1 MLNTQIYIHNRFY
14 HPNIENNIA
23 FTGDFYKSAFKD
35 DVAKIT
41 ISKALKEYFAGL
53 DDNIFNEFIRI
64 IETNSGKND
73 DVFEKI
79 RAYLNTKPQVME
91 AVKKNAQNVAKSRI
105 EFLKAMFLDAKNRC
119 SIHGS
124 SLLDIG
130 SGDGKVTQELISK
143 NLFNIN
149 NSRALGVELQK
160 LPEHEA
166 LPFKTL
172 ICSGE
177 HLSGHTNNKYDI
189 VTLISTLH
197 HIENPKNQL
206 KQIYNTLSKN
216 GHLIVI
222 EHPPSNNSDKLFHN
236 FMDEFEY
243 RVVAG
248 NDNFPI
254 SGNLYS
260 HDGLKKLMEECGFK
274 MIQKVEPSPD
284 IDNPFRRV
292 CFVLQKIPAHKL
304 DEAYKA
310 KFASATLA

>member
-14 HPNIENNIA
+14 QPNINNNIA
-23 FTGDFYKSAFKD
+23 FTGGLYNSAFKD

-41 ISKALKEYFAGL
+41 ISKMLKEYFAGL

-64 IETNSGKND
+64 IETNSEKHD
-73 DVFEKI
+73 DVFGKI

-91 AVKKNAQNVAKSRI
+91 AVKKNAQNVAKRRI

-119 SIHGS
+119 SIYGS

-130 SGDGKVTQELISK
+130 SGDGKVTEELISR
-143 NLFNIN
+143 NLFNIDP
-149 NSRALGVELQK
+149 SEALGIELQK
-160 LPEHEA
+160 LPEHEI

-172 ICSGE
+172 ICNGE
-177 HLSGHTNNKYDI
+177 HLIEHTNKKYDI
-189 VTLISTLH
+189 ATLISTLH

-206 KQIYNTLSKN
+206 KQVYNALSNN

-222 EHPPSNNSDKLFHN
+222 EHPSTNNSDKLFHN

-248 NDNFPI
+248 KDNFPI

-260 HDGLKKLMEECGFK
+260 HDEFQKLIEECGFK
-274 MIQKVEPSPD
+274 MIQKIEPSSS

-292 CFVLQKIPAHKL
+292 CFVLQKIPANKL
-304 DEAYKA
+304 DKAYKA
-310 KFASATLA
+310 KFASATLS